1 MRRVFSLALYVGLL
15 FPSLFV
21 HAQTGC
27 DHTIGLSVASA
38 DGRGNF
44 SAVQPGDVVCIAA
57 GSRDQLTLK
66 NFQGASSAP
75 IVFKNSG
82 GAVVFNNSG
91 GFGMRVQNARYF
103 RITGTGDSSIKYG
116 IQIKGSYSFGINI
129 GWKSSDLEVDHVEI
143 AQTSGGAGIKVNT
156 HSTCSDGSTN
166 NYDYDGDGKIANDLD
181 DVVSQANFTQ
191 YNTRLHDNHISNT
204 SNEGFYIGANRSV
217 YASSGQGQDAPC
229 PTAPTYPLNPLLD
242 TVRIYSNLIERSGWD
257 SINVKAAYRNCQ
269 VYSNQIVENSIANE
283 PGQEGGV
290 NIALN
295 SQCDVYN
302 NLIRDGYSRAIK
314 LSGIGGKV
322 YNNVIVNTGRNFGPA
337 DAEGTA
343 IHLGSSVVGSP
354 YLVVNNTIVSPASY
368 GIYFAYS
375 SQSGNRVQ
383 NNIVV
388 NPGAYGSKGAQAY
401 VYMAGSASAQ
411 VSNNYTT
418 LNLGNVLFTNPS
430 GGDYSLRSG
439 SPVIDKGID
448 LAPVGVTSDRISTPR
463 PIGPAF
469 DIGAYEFNGGGNSAP
484 LPPTALRIISIV
496 P

>member
-1 MRRVFSLALYVGLL
+1 LAVYLGLL
-15 FPSLFV
+15 FASSFIQ
-21 HAQTGC
+21 AQSGC

-66 NFQGASSAP
+66 NFQGNASAP

-91 GFGMRVQNARYF
+91 GYAIRVQNARYF
-103 RITGTGDSSIKYG
+103 RLTGTGDSSIKYG
-116 IQIKGSYSFGINI
+116 IQVKGSYSFGINM
-129 GWKSSDLEVDHVEI
+129 GWKTSDVEVDHVEI
-143 AQTSGGAGIKVNT
+143 GQTSGGAGIKVNT
-156 HSTCSDGSTN
+156 HSNCSDGSTN
-166 NYDYDGDGKIANDLD
+166 NYDYDGDGKIAGDVD

-191 YNTRLHDNHISNT
+191 YNTRIHDNHISNT
-204 SNEGFYIGANRSV
+204 ANEGFYIGANRSV

-229 PTAPTYPLNPLLD
+229 PTAPTYPLNPLLE
-242 TVRIYSNLIERSGWD
+242 TVRIYGNLIERSGWD
-257 SINVKAAYRNCQ
+257 SINVKAAHKDCQ
-269 VYSNQIVENSIANE
+269 VYSNQIIENSIANE

-290 NIALN
+290 NVALN

-322 YNNVIVNTGRNFGPA
+322 YNNVIVNAGRSFGPA

-354 YLVVNNTIVSPASY
+354 YLVVNNTIIGPASY
-368 GIYFAYS
+368 GVYFGYS
-375 SQSGNRVQ
+375 NQSANRVQ
-383 NNIVV
+383 NNVIV
-388 NPGAYGSKGAQAY
+388 NPGAFGSKGDAAY

-411 VSNNYTT
+411 VTNNYKTQ
-418 LNLGNVLFTNPS
+418 NVGSVLFTNPS

-439 SPVIDKGID
+439 SPAIDKGID
-448 LAPVGVTSDRISTPR
+448 LRSVGVTSDRIGTPR
-463 PIGPAF
+463 PSGPAF
-469 DIGAYEFNGGGNSAP
+469 DIGAYEFNGGGTSLP
-484 LPPTALRIISIV
+484 QPPTALHIIGIV